1 MVREIVWTIKAKSR
15 YKEVVD
21 YLLRE
26 WGITTAL
33 RFSKIVDR
41 KLYLLARFPNLGI
54 SSAKEIG
61 LRSFSLAK
69 HNRLVYSIHKN
80 QIHLHE
86 IYDTRQENKNL
97 L

>member
-1 MVREIVWTIKAKSR
+1 MVREIVWTVKAKSR
-15 YKEVVD
+15 YKVVID

-26 WGITTAL
+26 WGVTTAL

-54 SSAKEIG
+54 STAKEIG
-61 LRSFSLAK
+61 LRSFSLTK
-69 HNRLVYSIHKN
+69 HNRLVYSIHKSE
-80 QIHLHE
+80 IHLHE

>member
-1 MVREIVWTIKAKSR
+1 MVRKIVWTIKAKSR
-15 YKEVVD
+15 YKEVID
-21 YLLRE
+21 YLLIE
-26 WGITTAL
+26 WGDTTAL

-54 SSAKEIG
+54 SSPKMIG
-61 LRSFSLAK
+61 LRSFLLTK

-80 QIHLHE
+80 EIHLHE
-86 IYDTRQENKNL
+86 IYDTRQERKNL